1 MIMGARAVI
10 KHAPNQGATVP
21 VIMGSDDSVIMF
33 RRRLL
38 VTECDGVELRSIF
51 DRMASRH
58 PGVAARV
65 TAAGSLGEIMYS
77 RAIASLETYRD
88 TGVAVAPV
96 SM

>member
-1 MIMGARAVI
+1 MIMGARAAI
-10 KHAPNQGATVP
+10 KHAPNQGTTVP
-21 VIMGSDDSVIMF
+21 VLVGADDSVIMF

-38 VTECDGVELRSIF
+38 LTERDGVALRSIF
-51 DRMASRH
+51 DRLAVRH

-65 TAAGSLGEIMYS
+65 TTAGSLGEIMYS